1 MSNSGQYRDVIT
13 IVGVNNGNYDDH
25 SVWFSATERSHH
37 HHFRIRHFHVTSTK
51 PICIE
56 EMLLEDEGEEQEKR
70 KEANRARGRE
80 ILSKPNG

>member
-1 MSNSGQYRDVIT
+1 MSNPGQYMGVIT
-13 IVGVNNGNYDDH
+13 IIGANNYNYDDH

-37 HHFRIRHFHVTSTK
+37 FRIRHFHVTTIK

-56 EMLLEDEGEEQEKR
+56 GMLLEDEGEKQEKR

>member
-1 MSNSGQYRDVIT
+1 MSNSGQYRSIVT
-13 IVGVNNGNYDDH
+13 IVGANYRYYDH
-25 SVWFSATERSHH
+25 SVWISATGRSHH
-37 HHFRIRHFHVTSTK
+37 FHITQFHVTTTK

-56 EMLLEDEGEEQEKR
+56 EMLLEDEGKEQEKR